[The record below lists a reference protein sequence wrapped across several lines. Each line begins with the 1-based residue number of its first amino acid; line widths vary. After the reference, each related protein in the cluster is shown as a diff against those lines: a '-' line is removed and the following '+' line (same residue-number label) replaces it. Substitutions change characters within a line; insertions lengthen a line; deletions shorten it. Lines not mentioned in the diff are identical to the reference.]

1 VAHARGARHR
11 VGMDNS
17 PDYDA
22 ALLLLTTPVLGRRTP
37 LAIHPYGFDWDALF
51 GAAADGPPAARTL
64 VGAAY
69 ELWEAKRAIAL
80 WEIPATLDH
89 AQMDRMIDALCLSH
103 GGRLKRRPAALPRA
117 GETAAVRHVLA
128 SPRLERRVGPHLP
141 EDGFDWYALLATAP
155 GMSRGQRLLVEIAH
169 DLWTRGDEVGLRQIT
184 RSLDHDGFARVV
196 DALATCREGF
206 ARAPQAALA
215 A

>member
-1 VAHARGARHR
+1 VLATV

-22 ALLLLTTPVLGRRTP
+22 ALLLLTTPVLGP
-37 LAIHPYGFDWDALF
+37 AAALAIRPYGFDWDALF
-51 GAAADGPPAARTL
+51 GAAADRPPAARVL

-80 WEIPATLDH
+80 WEIPATLDRP
-89 AQMDRMIDALCLSH
+89 QMERVIDALCLSH

-117 GETAAVRHVLA
+117 SESAAVRHVLA
-128 SPRLERRVGPHLP
+128 SPRLARRVGPQLQG
-141 EDGFDWYALLATAP
+141 EGFDWYALLAAAP

-169 DLWTRGDEVGLRQIT
+169 DVWTRGDEVGLRQIT
-184 RSLDHDGFARVV
+184 RSLDRDGFARVV
-196 DALATCREGF
+196 EALATCREGF
-206 ARAPQAALA
+206 ARAPEVAPALA